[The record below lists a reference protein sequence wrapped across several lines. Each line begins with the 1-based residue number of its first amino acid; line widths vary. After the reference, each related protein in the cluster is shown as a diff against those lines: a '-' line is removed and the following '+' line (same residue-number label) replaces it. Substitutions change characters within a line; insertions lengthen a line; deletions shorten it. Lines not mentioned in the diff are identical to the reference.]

1 MVDVGARVQASN
13 KIGFLI
19 QHLAFSL
26 GRTNDQVLQEQLGI
40 GFSQFKL
47 MMVLQ
52 KMPHIQQKQIANALN
67 QTEASVS
74 RQIKLLH
81 EKSLLQTTVSPKN
94 RREHITTLTPKGVR
108 YTEEARRILT
118 DYYQPMFANMSDKDQ
133 EQMLHHLG
141 TLHDYMCNDKG
152 NDMCQKYIKE

>member
-1 MVDVGARVQASN
+1 MQSSS

-19 QHLAFSL
+19 QHLAFSI
-26 GRTNDQVLQEQLGI
+26 GRNNDQVLQEQLGI

-67 QTEASVS
+67 QTEASIS

-81 EKSLLQTTVSPKN
+81 DKALLQTTVSPKN
-94 RREHITTLTPKGVR
+94 RREHITTLTPKGIR
-108 YTEEARRILT
+108 YTEEAQRIIRNFN
-118 DYYQPMFANMSDKDQ
+118 QPMFENLSPKEQ
-133 EQMLHHLG
+133 EQLAQNLAK
-141 TLHDYMCNDKG
+141 LHDVICPDSGHQMCHKF
-152 NDMCQKYIKE
+152 IKE

>member
-1 MVDVGARVQASN
+1 MSSSN
-13 KIGFLI
+13 KISFLI

-67 QTEASVS
+67 QTEASIS

-108 YTEEARRILT
+108 YTEEARRILGE
-118 DYYQPMFANMSDKDQ
+118 YAEPMFADISEKDQ
-133 EQMLHHLG
+133 EQLVQHL
-141 TLHDYMCNDKG
+141 TRMHNFICNKTG
-152 NDMCQKYIKE
+152 DMCQKFLKD

>member
-1 MVDVGARVQASN
+1 MRPSN

-52 KMPHIQQKQIANALN
+52 KMPHIQQKQIARALN
-67 QTEASVS
+67 QTEASIS

-81 EKSLLQTTVSPKN
+81 EKNLLQTTVSPKN
-94 RREHITTLTPKGVR
+94 RREHITTLTAKGVR
-108 YTEEARRILT
+108 FTEEARRILNE
-118 DYYQPMFANMSDKDQ
+118 YYQPMFAELSEKEQ
-133 EQMLHHLG
+133 EQLLQHLSSLHNFIC
-141 TLHDYMCNDKG
+141 TDTKG
-152 NDMCQKYIKE
+152 DMCQKYINE

>member
-1 MVDVGARVQASN
+1 MQTSG

-40 GFSQFKL
+40 GFSQYKL

-52 KMPHIQQKQIANALN
+52 KMPHIQQKQIANALT
-67 QTEASVS
+67 QTEASIS

-94 RREHITTLTPKGVR
+94 RREHITTLTPKGIR

-118 DYYQPMFANMSDKDQ
+118 NYYQPMFDQISDKDQ
-133 EQMLHHLG
+133 EQLLHHLG
-141 TLHDYMCNDKG
+141 NLHDYICHDK
-152 NDMCQKYIKE
+152 NTDMCQKLIKE

>member
-1 MVDVGARVQASN
+1 MHTSS

-19 QHLAFSL
+19 QHLAFSI
-26 GRTNDQVLQEQLGI
+26 GRNNDQVLQEQLGI

-67 QTEASVS
+67 QTEASIS

-81 EKSLLQTTVSPKN
+81 DKRLLQTTVSPKN
-94 RREHITTLTPKGVR
+94 RREHITTLTSKGIR
-108 YTEEARRILT
+108 YTEEAQRIMRN
-118 DYYQPMFANMSDKDQ
+118 YNQPLFETLSAKEQ
-133 EQMLHHLG
+133 EQLASHLSRM
-141 TLHDYMCNDKG
+141 HDFICPDNGHQMCHKFT
-152 NDMCQKYIKE
+152 KE

>member
-1 MVDVGARVQASN
+1 MPTRS

-52 KMPHIQQKQIANALN
+52 KKPHIQQKQIAAALN
-67 QTEASVS
+67 QTEASIS

-81 EKSLLQTTVSPKN
+81 DKNLLQTTVSPKN

-108 YTEEARRILT
+108 YSEEASRILVN
-118 DYYQPMFANMSDKDQ
+118 YYQPMFEQMSEKDQ
-133 EQMLHHLG
+133 AQLFQLLG
-141 TLHDYMCNDKG
+141 TLHEYICREQID
-152 NDMCQKYIKE
+152 DMCRKFINE

>member
-1 MVDVGARVQASN
+1 MRPSN

-19 QHLAFSL
+19 QHLASSL

-52 KMPHIQQKQIANALN
+52 KMPHIQQKQIASALN
-67 QTEASVS
+67 QTEASIS

-81 EKSLLQTTVSPKN
+81 EKLLLQTVVSPKN
-94 RREHITTLTPKGVR
+94 RREHITTLTLKGVR
-108 YTEEARRILT
+108 YSEEARRILAE
-118 DYYQPMFANMSDKDQ
+118 YSKPMFDGLSEKDQ
-133 EQMLHHLG
+133 EQLAQHLG
-141 TLHDYMCNDKG
+141 VMHNFICNDTH
-152 NDMCQKYIKE
+152 DMCQKFIKE

>member
-1 MVDVGARVQASN
+1 MPPSSKVGY
-13 KIGFLI
+13 LI

-67 QTEASVS
+67 QTEASIS

-81 EKSLLQTTVSPKN
+81 EKSLLQTVVSPKN

-108 YTEEARRILT
+108 YTEEAKRILT
-118 DYYQPMFANMSDKDQ
+118 NYYEPMFSNISQKDLDHLLKTLN
-133 EQMLHHLG
+133 ELHHQICG
-141 TLHDYMCNDKG
+141 GNT
-152 NDMCQKYIKE
+152 NDMCQKFINE

>member
-1 MVDVGARVQASN
+1 MPPKS

-40 GFSQFKL
+40 GFSQYKL

-52 KMPHIQQKQIANALN
+52 KMPHIQQKRIANALN
-67 QTEASVS
+67 QTEASIS

-81 EKSLLQTTVSPKN
+81 EKNLLQTTVSPKN
-94 RREHITTLTPKGVR
+94 RREHITTLTPKGIR
-108 YTEEARRILT
+108 YTEEACRIL
-118 DYYQPMFANMSDKDQ
+118 DIYYEPVFAQITEKDQ
-133 EQMLHHLG
+133 AQLLQHLG
-141 TLHDYMCNDKG
+141 SLHQAVCADQTNDL
-152 NDMCQKYIKE
+152 CQRIINE

>member
-1 MVDVGARVQASN
+1 MQPSN

-52 KMPHIQQKQIANALN
+52 KMPHIQQKQIASALN
-67 QTEASVS
+67 QTEASIS

-81 EKSLLQTTVSPKN
+81 EKNLLQTTVSPKN
-94 RREHITTLTPKGVR
+94 RREHITTLTGKGVR
-108 YTEEARRILT
+108 FTEEARRILQE
-118 DYYQPMFANMSDKDQ
+118 YYQPMFSQLSDKEQ
-133 EQMLHHLG
+133 EQLLEHLSSLHNFIC
-141 TLHDYMCNDKG
+141 TDKNG
-152 NDMCQKYIKE
+152 DMCQKYIKD

>member
-1 MVDVGARVQASN
+1 MQSRN

-40 GFSQFKL
+40 GFSQYKL

-67 QTEASVS
+67 QTEASIS

-81 EKSLLQTTVSPKN
+81 DKGLLQTTVSPKN

-108 YTEEARRILT
+108 YTEEAQRILT
-118 DYYQPMFANMSDKDQ
+118 NYYQPMFEHMSPKDT
-133 EQMLHHLG
+133 EQLVDLLG
-141 TLHDYMCNDKG
+141 GLHDYVCQDKG
-152 NDMCQKYIKE
+152 VEMCQKFINE

>member
-1 MVDVGARVQASN
+1 MRPSN

-26 GRTNDQVLQEQLGI
+26 GHTNDQVLQEQLGI

-52 KMPHIQQKQIANALN
+52 KMPDIQQKKIASALN
-67 QTEASVS
+67 QTEASIS

-81 EKSLLQTTVSPKN
+81 EKLLLQTMVSPKN

-108 YTEEARRILT
+108 YTEEARRIMGE
-118 DYYQPMFANMSDKDQ
+118 YYKPMFDKLSGKDQ
-133 EQMLHHLG
+133 EQLAQHLG
-141 TLHDYMCNDKG
+141 TLHDFMCNQGTDL
-152 NDMCQKYIKE
+152 CQKFIKE

>member
-1 MVDVGARVQASN
+1 MRPSN

-26 GRTNDQVLQEQLGI
+26 GRTNDQVLQERLGI

-52 KMPHIQQKQIANALN
+52 KMPHIQQKQIASALN
-67 QTEASVS
+67 QTEASIS

-81 EKSLLQTTVSPKN
+81 EKNLLQTTVSPKN
-94 RREHITTLTPKGVR
+94 RREHITTLTGKGVR
-108 YTEEARRILT
+108 YTEEARRILN
-118 DYYQPMFANMSDKDQ
+118 DYYQPMFAQLSDKDQ
-133 EQMLHHLG
+133 EQLAQHLT
-141 TLHDYMCNDKG
+141 TLHDAVCTSSG
-152 NDMCQKYIKE
+152 DMCQKYIND

>member
-1 MVDVGARVQASN
+1 MRPSN

-26 GRTNDQVLQEQLGI
+26 GHTNDQVLQEQLGI

-52 KMPHIQQKQIANALN
+52 KMPHIQQKQIASALN
-67 QTEASVS
+67 QTEASIS
-74 RQIKLLH
+74 RQIKLLQQ
-81 EKSLLQTTVSPKN
+81 KSLLQTEVSPKN
-94 RREHITTLTPKGVR
+94 RREHITTLTAKGVR

-118 DYYQPMFANMSDKDQ
+118 EYYQPMFAKLSEKDQ
-133 EQMLHHLG
+133 EQLLQHLG
-141 TLHDYMCNDKG
+141 SLHDFICVGKDG
-152 NDMCQKYIKE
+152 DMCQKYIND

>member
-1 MVDVGARVQASN
+1 MQSRS

-26 GRTNDQVLQEQLGI
+26 GHTNDQILQEQLGI

-67 QTEASVS
+67 QTEASIS

-81 EKSLLQTTVSPKN
+81 EKSLLQTTVNPKN

-108 YTEEARRILT
+108 YTEEAQRIMK
-118 DYYQPMFANMSDKDQ
+118 DYYEPMFAHLSDKDQ
-133 EQMLHHLG
+133 EQLVHQLG
-141 TLHDYMCNDKG
+141 NLHDYVCQDSG
-152 NDMCQKYIKE
+152 NQMCQKFVKE

>member
-1 MVDVGARVQASN
+1 MQSRS

-26 GRTNDQVLQEQLGI
+26 GHTNDQILQEQLGI

-67 QTEASVS
+67 QTEASIS

-81 EKSLLQTTVSPKN
+81 EKNLLQTTVNPKN
-94 RREHITTLTPKGVR
+94 RREHITTLTPKGIR
-108 YTEEARRILT
+108 YTEEAQRIMK
-118 DYYQPMFANMSDKDQ
+118 DYFEPMYSQMSDKDQ
-133 EQMLHHLG
+133 EQLIHQLG
-141 TLHDYMCNDKG
+141 TLHNYLCQDTG
-152 NDMCQKYIKE
+152 HQMCQKFIKE

>member
-1 MVDVGARVQASN
+1 MKTPS

-40 GFSQFKL
+40 GFSQYKL

-52 KMPHIQQKQIANALN
+52 KMPHIQQKQIASALN
-67 QTEASVS
+67 QTEASIS
-74 RQIKLLH
+74 RQIRLLH
-81 EKSLLQTTVSPKN
+81 DKNLLQTTVSPKN
-94 RREHITTLTPKGVR
+94 RREHITTLTDKGVR

-118 DYYQPMFANMSDKDQ
+118 NYYQPMFEQISPKEQ
-133 EQMLHHLG
+133 EQLVQLLG
-141 TLHDYMCNDKG
+141 KLHDYICFDK
-152 NDMCQKYIKE
+152 DTTMCQKFVNDK

>member
-1 MVDVGARVQASN
+1 MQTSN

-26 GRTNDQVLQEQLGI
+26 GRTNDQILQEQLGI
-40 GFSQFKL
+40 GFSQYKL

-67 QTEASVS
+67 QTEASIS

-94 RREHITTLTPKGVR
+94 RREHITTLTSKGVR

-118 DYYQPMFANMSDKDQ
+118 NYYLPMFEQMSEKDQ
-133 EQMLHHLG
+133 EQLMHHLSN
-141 TLHDYMCNDKG
+141 LHDYICHDK
-152 NDMCQKYIKE
+152 NTDMCQKFIKE